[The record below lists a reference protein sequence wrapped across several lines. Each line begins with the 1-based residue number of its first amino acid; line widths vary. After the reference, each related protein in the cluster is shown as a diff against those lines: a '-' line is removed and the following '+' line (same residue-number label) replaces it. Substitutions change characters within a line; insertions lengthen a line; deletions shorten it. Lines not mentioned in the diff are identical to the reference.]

1 MKYLILIT
9 AFILLSNTNF
19 AYTNSNDNNSNLLSY
34 NDYISTYG
42 VNETSVAIIDIF
54 FDNQSTK
61 TSYLPST
68 STKYNNKNLL
78 KALDEYL
85 NKNIIENDLKKEL
98 NQHNKNYSD
107 ISKETYSNLMTATL
121 KRIKE

>member
-1 MKYLILIT
+1 MKYLTLIT

-19 AYTNSNDNNSNLLSY
+19 VYANSNDNNSNLLSY

-98 NQHNKNYSD
+98 NQHNRNNRG

>member
-1 MKYLILIT
+1 MKCLTLIT
-9 AFILLSNTNF
+9 VFILLSNTNF
-19 AYTNSNDNNSNLLSY
+19 ANTNSNDNNSNPLSY
-34 NDYISTYG
+34 DDYISTYG
-42 VNETSVAIIDIF
+42 VNETSVAIINVY
-54 FDNQSTK
+54 FDNQPTE
-61 TSYLPST
+61 TDYLPST

-98 NQHNKNYSD
+98 NQHNKNNSG

>member
-1 MKYLILIT
+1 MKYLTLIT

-19 AYTNSNDNNSNLLSY
+19 VYANSNDNNSNLLSY

-98 NQHNKNYSD
+98 NQHNKNNSS

>member
-19 AYTNSNDNNSNLLSY
+19 VYANSNDNNSNLLSY

-98 NQHNKNYSD
+98 NQHNKNNSS

>member
-1 MKYLILIT
+1 MKYLTLIT

-19 AYTNSNDNNSNLLSY
+19 AYANSNDNNSNLLSY

-98 NQHNKNYSD
+98 NQHNRNNRG

>member
-19 AYTNSNDNNSNLLSY
+19 AYTNSNDNNSSLLSY

-98 NQHNKNYSD
+98 NQHNKNNSG

>member
-19 AYTNSNDNNSNLLSY
+19 AYANSNDNNSNLLSY

-98 NQHNKNYSD
+98 NQHNKNNSG